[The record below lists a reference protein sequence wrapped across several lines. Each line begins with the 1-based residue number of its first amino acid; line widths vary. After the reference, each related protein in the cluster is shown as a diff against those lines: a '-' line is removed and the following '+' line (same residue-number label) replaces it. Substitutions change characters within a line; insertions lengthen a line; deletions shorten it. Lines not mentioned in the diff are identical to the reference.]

1 MNPQGADLLAQL
13 RDIHAAP
20 AAQAWPPAPGW
31 WVLFAVLAFFLFLV
45 ARKGLRAWR
54 RRRQRLR
61 LLRWVDDIDA
71 RIDPRTA
78 PQEFLEAMN
87 RVFKAVAIQAFPHQS
102 CARLQGEEWAGFLQ
116 QSMCN
121 TPDAEHL
128 KVLALGPYQPRPVFD
143 PEAMSRLARRW
154 ILRHG

>member
-20 AAQAWPPAPGW
+20 AAPAWPPAPGW
-31 WVLFAVLAFFLFLV
+31 WALFAVLAFFLFLL
-45 ARKGLRAWR
+45 ARRGLRAWR

-71 RIDPRTA
+71 HIDPLTA
-78 PQEFLEAMN
+78 PQAFLEAMN
-87 RVFKAVAIQAFPHQS
+87 RVFKVVAIQAFPHQS
-102 CARLQGEEWAGFLQ
+102 CARLQGEEWAEFLQ

-121 TPDAEHL
+121 MPDAEHL
-128 KVLALGPYQPRPVFD
+128 EILALGPYQPRPEFD